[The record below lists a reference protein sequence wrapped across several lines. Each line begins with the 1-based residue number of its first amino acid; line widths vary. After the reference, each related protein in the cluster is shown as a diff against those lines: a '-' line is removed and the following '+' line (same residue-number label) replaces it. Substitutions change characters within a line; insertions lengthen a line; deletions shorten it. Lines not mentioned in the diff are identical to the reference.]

1 MSSVYSRYDRLRQ
14 SWYNA
19 ASVAETH
26 FRSLLSSSASR
37 EWKRVSSSAEASAIV
52 KGKARASATPELNDI
67 VVHRK
72 AGKNGD
78 NTYRAVLDVAAG
90 ESDQVSLDYWKA
102 VISTPELRQV
112 WDPAVEEAHTV
123 EMLDAVTRITKT
135 KYTLGWPAK

>member
-1 MSSVYSRYDRLRQ
+1 MYSDYGRLRQ

-19 ASVAETH
+19 ASDAEAH
-26 FRSLLSSSASR
+26 FRALLSSNSSR
-37 EWKRVSSSAEASAIV
+37 EWKRVSASAEASAVV

-90 ESDQVSLDYWKA
+90 ESDQGSLDYWKA
-102 VISTPELRQV
+102 VLSTPELRQV

-123 EMLDAVTRITKT
+123 EMLDPMTRVART